1 MLESA
6 LNSLLEGRHVPADK
20 ITLQKDDCSVY
31 ERFWGRLQTT
41 LKSMLSVALPAA
53 TNKSVAPSQQTGD
66 VNKLK
71 NMYML
76 SLKATDFSQLHA
88 IYKLWVS

>member
-6 LNSLLEGRHVPADK
+6 LNILLEGRHVPADK
-20 ITLQKDDCSVY
+20 ITLRKDDSTVY

-41 LKSMLSVALPAA
+41 LKSMLSVALPAV
-53 TNKSVAPSQQTGD
+53 TNKSVTPSQQTAD
-66 VNKLK
+66 VKKLK
-71 NMYML
+71 EMYML
-76 SLKATDFSQLHA
+76 SLKATDFSQVHA